1 MNEKLIEQGPGM
13 RRNELP
19 DLTAFVVIA
28 EEQNFTRAAAK
39 LGISQSAL
47 SHAVRRLE
55 TGLGVRL
62 LTRTTRSVVP
72 TQAGDK
78 LLATLVPALASIN
91 AELASIGELREKPA
105 GSIRITTTEL
115 AANTILVPALAKLLP
130 DYPGINVEISIDNG
144 LTDIVTERFDAGVRI
159 GEALAHDM
167 IATRIGP
174 DLRMAV
180 VGAPSYFATRN
191 RPDTPQDLALHQCL
205 NLRLETSG
213 GFYVWEFE
221 KDGREL
227 KVRVEGQLAMNNA
240 SALLNASMAGLGLA
254 CMLED
259 QVASPVADGR
269 LVRVLADWCPPF
281 TGFHLY
287 YPSRRQPSAAFTLL
301 VNALRHRGR

>member
-1 MNEKLIEQGPGM
+1 M
-13 RRNELP
+13 RRTELP

-130 DYPGINVEISIDNG
+130 EYPGINVEISIDNG

-180 VGAPSYFATRN
+180 VGAPSYFATRD
-191 RPDTPQDLALHQCL
+191 RPETPQDLALHQCL

-213 GFYVWEFE
+213 GFYAWEFE

-227 KVRVEGQLAMNNA
+227 RVRVEGQLAMNNA

-259 QVASPVADGR
+259 QVAGAVAEGK
-269 LVRVLADWCPPF
+269 LVRVLEDWCTPF
-281 TGFHLY
+281 SGFHLY

-301 VNALRHRGR
+301 VDALRYRGR